1 MVLFGLWRVKNRG
14 YNVVLV
20 ALKRKPK
27 MSSSPAAAPRR
38 IASMTGFA
46 RADGGAG
53 ALSWTIEVKSVN
65 GRTLD
70 LRCRV
75 PAGFDAAEAAARAK
89 LQGRLA
95 RGTVNLNLQVAR
107 AAAPASVRINRGL
120 IEELRALAREMDGPD
135 APPPRLEALLA
146 VRGVVEAAD
155 DSADD
160 AADRKAVEAA
170 LAADVEKALDGLV
183 AARLAEGEKLEA
195 LLRGHLN
202 EIARLVDEAA
212 GLACLKPENVK
223 ERLRAAVQAL
233 LEGVPALSEERLA
246 QEAALLMVKADV
258 REEVDRLRAHIQAA
272 REMLIEGG
280 AVGRKFDFL
289 CQEFNREANT
299 LCSKSV
305 DGGLTR
311 IGLALKATIDQL
323 REQVQN
329 VE

>member
-1 MVLFGLWRVKNRG
+1 
-14 YNVVLV
+14 
-20 ALKRKPK
+20 
-27 MSSSPAAAPRR
+27 MSAAASPRR

-46 RADGGAG
+46 RADGGIG

-65 GRTLD
+65 GRNLD
-70 LRCRV
+70 LRCRA
-75 PAGFDAAEAAARAK
+75 PAGFDVLETLARAK
-89 LQGRLA
+89 MQGKA
-95 RGTVNLNLQVAR
+95 SRGSINLNLQATR
-107 AAAPASVRINRGL
+107 AAAPASVRINRAL
-120 IEELRALAREMDGPD
+120 IEELRALAQELDGPD

-155 DSADD
+155 ESADD
-160 AADRKAVEAA
+160 QTDRAALEQA

-183 AARLAEGEKLEA
+183 AARLAEGERLET
-195 LLRGHLN
+195 LLRGHLA

-212 GLACLKPENVK
+212 GLDCLKPENAK
-223 ERLRAAVQAL
+223 EKLRAAVQAL
-233 LEGVPALSEERLA
+233 ADGVPALSEDRLT

-258 REEVDRLRAHIQAA
+258 REEIDRLRAHIQAA
-272 REMLIEGG
+272 LDLLAEGG

-299 LCSKSV
+299 LCSKSA
-305 DGGLTR
+305 DGALTR

>member
-1 MVLFGLWRVKNRG
+1 
-14 YNVVLV
+14 
-20 ALKRKPK
+20 
-27 MSSSPAAAPRR
+27 
-38 IASMTGFA
+38 MTGFA

-107 AAAPASVRINRGL
+107 TAAPASVRINRGL

-146 VRGVVEAAD
+146 VRGVVEAAE

-160 AADRKAVEAA
+160 AADGPANRKAVEAA

-272 REMLIEGG
+272 REMLDEGG

>member
-1 MVLFGLWRVKNRG
+1 MKNRG
-14 YNVVLV
+14 YNVTLPF
-20 ALKRKPK
+20 AKRKPQ
-27 MSSSPAAAPRR
+27 MSAPAAAVPRR

-75 PAGFDAAEAAARAK
+75 PAGFDGVEAAARAK
-89 LQGRLA
+89 MQGRLA
-95 RGTVNLNLQVAR
+95 RGSINLNLQVAR
-107 AAAPASVRINRGL
+107 AAAPASVRINRAL
-120 IEELRALAREMDGPD
+120 IDELRALARELDGPD

-155 DSADD
+155 ESADGETD
-160 AADRKAVEAA
+160 RAALEAA

-183 AARLAEGEKLEA
+183 AARQAEGERLEA

-202 EIARLVDEAA
+202 EIARLVEEAA

-233 LEGVPALSEERLA
+233 VDGAPALSEDRLA

-272 REMLIEGG
+272 LDLLNEGG

-311 IGLALKATIDQL
+311 IGLSLKATIDQL

>member
-1 MVLFGLWRVKNRG
+1 
-14 YNVVLV
+14 
-20 ALKRKPK
+20 
-27 MSSSPAAAPRR
+27 
-38 IASMTGFA
+38 MTGFA
-46 RADGGAG
+46 RADGDAG

-75 PAGFDAAEAAARAK
+75 PGGFDAVEAAARAK

-146 VRGVVEAAD
+146 VRGVVEAAE
-155 DSADD
+155 DSSDSD
-160 AADRKAVEAA
+160 GDRKAVEAA
-170 LAADVEKALDGLV
+170 LAADVERALDGLV
-183 AARLAEGEKLEA
+183 AARLAEGEKLAA
-195 LLRGHLN
+195 LLRGHLD

-272 REMLIEGG
+272 REMLMEGG

>member
-1 MVLFGLWRVKNRG
+1 
-14 YNVVLV
+14 
-20 ALKRKPK
+20 
-27 MSSSPAAAPRR
+27 MSDAAPARR

-46 RADGGAG
+46 RADGGVG
-53 ALSWTIEVKSVN
+53 ALSWTIEIKSVN

-70 LRCRV
+70 LRCRA
-75 PAGFDAAEAAARAK
+75 PAGFDAVESAARAK
-89 LQGRLA
+89 MQGRLS
-95 RGTVNLNLQVAR
+95 RGSINLNFQVAR
-107 AAAPASVRINRGL
+107 AAAPATVRINRAL
-120 IEELRALAREMDGPD
+120 IEELRALARELDGPD
-135 APPPRLEALLA
+135 APPPRLDALLS

-155 DSADD
+155 ESADGD
-160 AADRKAVEAA
+160 ADRAAIEKA

-183 AARLAEGEKLEA
+183 AARLAEGERLEA
-195 LLRGHLN
+195 LLRGHLA

-212 GLACLKPENVK
+212 ALDCLKPENAR

-233 LEGVPALSEERLA
+233 VDGVPALSEDRLS

-258 REEVDRLRAHIQAA
+258 REEIDRLRAHIQAA
-272 REMLIEGG
+272 LDLLAEGG

-299 LCSKSV
+299 LCSKSA
-305 DGGLTR
+305 DGALTR